1 MQDRTFKS
9 HLRVTREQ
17 FHLLCDQLRQH
28 GLTDDNSTGGPAR
41 IPVQKKVVMVLW
53 YLANQ
58 NCFRELADKFD
69 VSQGAAHNVI
79 MKMLDRICAIAEH
92 HIVWP
97 NDCQKAVQAALFKR
111 LCGIDGIVGAIDG
124 CHIRIQRPPVRG
136 GDYLNRKA
144 YYSVLLQGIV
154 DDQGRFIDIFA
165 GPPGRVHDARM
176 LRLSPFFADHVQ
188 KLGDYKLLGDGAYLC
203 NAFPFIVTPKRD
215 NGALGEGDLRRNGMI
230 CRGRVVVEQ
239 AFGRLKC
246 KWRRLRDIQN
256 CRVDVIV
263 KIIVAA
269 CALHNFC
276 IGESEITCDEH
287 PHGCPREGDDN
298 E

>member
-1 MQDRTFKS
+1 MPDKTFKS
-9 HLRVTREQ
+9 HLRVSRQQ
-17 FHLLCDQLRQH
+17 FDQLCNELRQH
-28 GLTDDNSTGGPAR
+28 GLRDDNTTGGPTR
-41 IPVQKKVVMVLW
+41 IPVEKKVLMVLW

-58 NCFRELADKFD
+58 NCFREMSDKFD

-79 MKMLDRICAIAEH
+79 IEMLDRLCAIAEN
-92 HIVWP
+92 HIMWP
-97 NDCQKAVQAALFKR
+97 NDCQKAVQAALFR
-111 LCGIDGIVGAIDG
+111 RMCGIDGVVGAIDG

-136 GDYLNRKA
+136 GDYLNRKT

-154 DDQGRFIDIFA
+154 DDQGRFLDIFA

-176 LRLSPFFADHVQ
+176 LKLSPFFAAHAQ
-188 KLGDYKLLGDGAYLC
+188 RLGEYSLLGDGAYYG
-203 NAFPFIVTPKRD
+203 NTFPFIITPKRD
-215 NGALGEGDLRRNGMI
+215 NGGDLRRNGMI

-246 KWRRLRDIQN
+246 KWRRLRDVHN
-256 CRVDVIV
+256 CRVDIIV

-269 CALHNFC
+269 CVLHNFTL
-276 IGESEITCDEH
+276 GESGIICDEH
-287 PHGCPREGDDN
+287 PHGCPRAEDDDN